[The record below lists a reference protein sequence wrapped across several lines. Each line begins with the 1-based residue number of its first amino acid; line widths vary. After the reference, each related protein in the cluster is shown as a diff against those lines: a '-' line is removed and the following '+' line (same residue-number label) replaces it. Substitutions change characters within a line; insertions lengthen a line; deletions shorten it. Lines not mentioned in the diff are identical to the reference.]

1 MPLLFNP
8 RAGRVGSAGEGCA
21 GPLDFHRRLPGYEP
35 TPLVELPALAEELG
49 LGRVLVK
56 DESARLGLPAF
67 KILGASWAVY
77 RELADRLDQEPG
89 DWSSVD
95 DLAARFAPL
104 RPLELLAATDG
115 NHGRAVARVARWLGL
130 GSKIFVPRGT
140 VSDRIRAIESEGA
153 EVIVVPGS
161 YDETV
166 GRAAAARAERSLLV
180 QDTGWPG
187 YERIPRRVIEGY
199 ATMFEEIDRQGE
211 ERGIGRP
218 DLVLVQ
224 VGVGA
229 LAAAVIRHY
238 RKEGGRG
245 RTRIVGVEPAD
256 AACAAASIERGRP
269 VTVPGPHRSMMAGL
283 NCGTISSVAWPW
295 LEQGLD
301 AVVTLGDERAG
312 EAMRRLAG
320 RGLASGESGA
330 AGLAGLLE
338 IGHGPRSTEARERLG
353 LDGESRVL
361 LFSTEGI
368 TDADNYSRVVGRAR

>member
-1 MPLLFNP
+1 MPVLFNP
-8 RAGRVGSAGEGCA
+8 RAERPASAGEA
-21 GPLDFHRRLPGYEP
+21 GASPLELHRRLPGYEP

-49 LGRVLVK
+49 LGRLLVK
-56 DESARLGLPAF
+56 DESTRLGLPAF

-77 RELADRLDQEPG
+77 RELTGRLGHEPG
-89 DWSSVD
+89 DWSCVD
-95 DLAARFAPL
+95 DLAARFEPL

-130 GSKIFVPRGT
+130 EARIFVPRGT
-140 VSDRIRAIESEGA
+140 VRDRIRAIESEGA
-153 EVIVVPGS
+153 GVTVVQGG

-166 GRAAAARAERSLLV
+166 RRAAAERAERSLLV

-187 YERIPRRVIEGY
+187 YEEIPRRVIEGY
-199 ATMFEEIDRQGE
+199 TTMFTEIDRQAE
-211 ERGIGRP
+211 ERGIGPP

-224 VGVGA
+224 IGVGA

-238 RKEGGRG
+238 RKGEPGR
-245 RTRIVGVEPAD
+245 RARIVGVEPAD
-256 AACAAASIERGRP
+256 AACAGASIERGRP

-283 NCGTISSVAWPW
+283 NCGTLSSVAWPW
-295 LEQGLD
+295 LERGLD

-312 EAMRRLAG
+312 EAMRRLAE
-320 RGLASGESGA
+320 RGVVSGESGA

-338 IGHGPRSTEARERLG
+338 IGHGPRSIEARERLG

-368 TDADNYSRVVGRAR
+368 TDADNYRRVVGRAQ